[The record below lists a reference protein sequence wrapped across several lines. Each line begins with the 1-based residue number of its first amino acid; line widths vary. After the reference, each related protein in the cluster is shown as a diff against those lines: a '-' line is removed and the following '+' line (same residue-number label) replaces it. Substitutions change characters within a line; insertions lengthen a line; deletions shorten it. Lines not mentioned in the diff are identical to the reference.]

1 MLIYRLSIKTYYPK
15 EIERRSARHN
25 TVSYLCRLCPFT
37 SDPSA
42 RGDFC
47 LGLLTTQYYIQQH
60 CTVACRRTGGGSSV
74 TARRGGVRR
83 RALAFIGAQLLQQF
97 YQSYCAVYSGRYIK
111 KNTTFSSFPPPQ
123 ARCPFFL
130 LELNVHG
137 KILKP
142 VALVVATPWKPRTSL
157 LVL

>member
-1 MLIYRLSIKTYYPK
+1 MLIYRLSIKTYYLK
-15 EIERRSARHN
+15 ETERRSARHN
-25 TVSYLCRLCPFT
+25 TVAYLCRLCPFT

-60 CTVACRRTGGGSSV
+60 CTTVRRRSGGSSV

-111 KNTTFSSFPPPQ
+111 KTQRFLRRSFTVFKKKQKAKVQNYNSWVKQVKSASKSKVTPK
-123 ARCPFFL
+123 
-130 LELNVHG
+130 
-137 KILKP
+137 KIQ
-142 VALVVATPWKPRTSL
+142 
-157 LVL
+157 